1 METFEWAYLLVF
13 MAVGLVLGVMGAV
26 AMIKAPYRKD

>member
-1 METFEWAYLLVF
+1 MEPFLWAYLLTF
-13 MAVGLVLGVMGAV
+13 MGVGLVLGIAGAV